1 MKAVI
6 LAGGLGRRLLPYTTI
21 LPKPLMPLGEKPVLE
36 IVLGYLKKN
45 GIEEVTICIG
55 HLGQFIRTFFG
66 DGSKLGLRIRYSE
79 EESARGTAG
88 PLDLIRGEIKE
99 TFLVMNGDIL
109 SDIDLAAFGDFHR
122 RQGNAATVT
131 VFQRQ
136 VPVDFGVVQLDA
148 QDRITGWDEKPTLN
162 YLVSTGLYLF
172 EPKALDYVP
181 SQVRFDIPDLIRAL
195 CAGGE
200 KVGGYRHNGYWL
212 DIGRLDDYEQA
223 CRDLGVAEAK
233 DSRPR

>member
-1 MKAVI
+1 
-6 LAGGLGRRLLPYTTI
+6 
-21 LPKPLMPLGEKPVLE
+21 
-36 IVLGYLKKN
+36 
-45 GIEEVTICIG
+45 
-55 HLGQFIRTFFG
+55 
-66 DGSKLGLRIRYSE
+66 
-79 EESARGTAG
+79 
-88 PLDLIRGEIKE
+88 
-99 TFLVMNGDIL
+99 
-109 SDIDLAAFGDFHR
+109 
-122 RQGNAATVT
+122 
-131 VFQRQ
+131 
-136 VPVDFGVVQLDA
+136 VPVDFGVVHLNA

-181 SQVRFDIPDLIRAL
+181 KGERFDIPDLIRAL
-195 CAGGE
+195 CVAGE